1 MNGSSALNSGQRVT
15 ELVKLVKK
23 ITGGN
28 GNILVKQKRKGEVDK
43 FIANIEKAKEVL
55 KWKPTVGL
63 EEEIRRTVKVI

>member
-1 MNGSSALNSGQRVT
+1 LNGSSALNSGQRVT